1 MTHKYEIVYIF
12 DSALEETQIK
22 ETLETVHSLLKT
34 DGSGDPITD
43 TNLWGKRTL
52 AYPIAKH
59 QVGYYVVVQ
68 FDVDPT
74 LLPEFERALKLND
87 AIIRYLLVLN
97 EGAKPVPETSRQDDD
112 DSPRREAKVV
122 EAAR

>member
-1 MTHKYEIVYIF
+1 MTRNYEVVYIF
-12 DSALEETQIK
+12 DSALEEAQIQ
-22 ETLETVHSLLKT
+22 ETLETVHTLLKT
-34 DGSGDPITD
+34 EASGDPITD

-52 AYPIAKH
+52 AYPIAGH
-59 QVGYYVVVQ
+59 QVGFYVVVH

-97 EGAKPVPETSRQDDD
+97 EGAKPVPEISRSDDD
-112 DSPRREAKVV
+112 DSPRRGAKEA
-122 EAAR
+122 EAAK